1 MIPLFKKGD
10 KTDVN
15 NYRPVSLL
23 SCVSKIMEKVIFK
36 KVYNYIRDNN
46 LISPHQS
53 GFKPG
58 DSTVNQ
64 LAYLYHTFCEA
75 IDKKKD
81 VRIVFCDISKAF
93 DRVWHD
99 GLIYKLKKFGI
110 HGDLLNWFKDYL
122 TDRQQKVIIRGQHSE
137 LGHIKA
143 GVPQGSIV
151 GPMLFLVYINDL
163 INVVGSNARLF
174 ADDTS
179 LYIDF
184 DDPTEAKNI
193 LDTDLLNIQN
203 WAKQWLVNFSPPK
216 TKAMTVSF
224 KKRPSPPLRFQDT
237 DLADV
242 DSHKHLGLTLS
253 KNLSWSVH
261 ISNII
266 KSASPM
272 ADVLRKLKYKV
283 DRESLEKIYF
293 SFIRP
298 KLEYGSEIWDGCK
311 KQDAEMLENFQLDM
325 ARIVTGARRG
335 TSHDL
340 LYEELKW
347 PLLRD
352 RRYNKKIKHFCDIIE
367 GNSPNYLSDL
377 VPKPVNPHNLRNSK
391 NIPPIKCRT
400 EVFRRSFLPSSITL
414 WNELPVEVRNIEAI
428 TKKEIIQR
436 NKLFYLGNRETNIK
450 HAQLRL
456 KCSRLNG
463 HLFLLHVIDSPRC
476 ACGSD
481 LENSDHYL
489 LWCPLYIVQRQSMMT
504 EISQIFNHNI
514 AGNDLLYGSD
524 NADYVTNVKIFRLVH
539 KFIEETNRL

>member
-1 MIPLFKKGD
+1 MFGFHIVPSITKLINLSLSTAKVPKSWKQANVIPIFKKGD
-10 KTDVN
+10 KDDIN
-15 NYRPVSLL
+15 NYRPVSIL
-23 SCVSKIMEKVIFK
+23 SCVNKIMEKIVFK
-36 KVYNYIRDNN
+36 HVYNYIKDNN

-64 LAYLYHTFCEA
+64 LSYLYHVFSEA
-75 IDKKKD
+75 LDKKKD
-81 VRIVFCDISKAF
+81 VHIVFCDISKAF

-203 WAKQWLVNFSPPK
+203 WAKQWLVNSSPPK

-224 KKRPSPPLRFQDT
+224 KKHQSPPLRFQDT

-347 PLLRD
+347 TLLRD
-352 RRYNKKIKHFCDIIE
+352 RRYNIKIKQFCDIIE

-377 VPKPVNPHNLRNSK
+377 VPKPVNPRNLRNSK

-428 TKKEIIQR
+428 TKKEIIHR
-436 NKLFYLGNRETNIK
+436 NK
-450 HAQLRL
+450 
-456 KCSRLNG
+456 
-463 HLFLLHVIDSPRC
+463 
-476 ACGSD
+476 
-481 LENSDHYL
+481 
-489 LWCPLYIVQRQSMMT
+489 
-504 EISQIFNHNI
+504 
-514 AGNDLLYGSD
+514 
-524 NADYVTNVKIFRLVH
+524 
-539 KFIEETNRL
+539 